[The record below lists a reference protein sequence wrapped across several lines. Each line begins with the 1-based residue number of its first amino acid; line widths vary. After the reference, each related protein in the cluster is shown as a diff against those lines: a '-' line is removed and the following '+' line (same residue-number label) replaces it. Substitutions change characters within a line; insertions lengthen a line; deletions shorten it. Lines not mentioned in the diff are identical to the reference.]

1 MKHLHMLLAIIVLF
15 IFILQALPMFMGK
28 TPKASNTLK
37 ILNHVFYTAVILTG
51 LGLFWQ
57 IYQVAGTQHWAL
69 AKLVLLIV
77 AASATIKAQRHYT
90 NTPSQAKAGL
100 MIASVAYVSIIVL
113 AITKP
118 TLF

>member
-1 MKHLHMLLAIIVLF
+1 M
-15 IFILQALPMFMGK
+15 
-28 TPKASNTLK
+28 
-37 ILNHVFYTAVILTG
+37 
-51 LGLFWQ
+51 
-57 IYQVAGTQHWAL
+57 
-69 AKLVLLIV
+69 VLLIV

-100 MIASVAYVSIIVL
+100 MIASVAYVGIIVL

>member
-51 LGLFWQ
+51 LGLVWQ
-57 IYQVAGTQHWAL
+57 IYQVAGTQHWVL
-69 AKLVLLIV
+69 AKLILLIV

-90 NTPSQAKAGL
+90 NASSQAKAGL
-100 MIASVAYVSIIVL
+100 MIASVAYVGIIVL

>member
-15 IFILQALPMFMGK
+15 IFILQALP
-28 TPKASNTLK
+28 
-37 ILNHVFYTAVILTG
+37 
-51 LGLFWQ
+51 
-57 IYQVAGTQHWAL
+57 GTQHWAL

-100 MIASVAYVSIIVL
+100 MIASVAYVGIIVL